1 MVESSIAALP
11 GLSDC
16 TCSPVISAVATVRGH
31 RPAGRQPRQLA
42 LWAASPPR
50 LVAFT
55 LQGSQLFQLQQSLI
69 PSKQSKMQAAV
80 APRFFWLQTSSPRF
94 SSMQMQMQTQRA
106 HSPKSPCA
114 EFFRARQLIA
124 VEFLSLH
131 TEQPAAL
138 RRFST
143 ELHTAAAALLLA
155 VDGDAPGVG

>member
-1 MVESSIAALP
+1 
-11 GLSDC
+11 
-16 TCSPVISAVATVRGH
+16 
-31 RPAGRQPRQLA
+31 
-42 LWAASPPR
+42 
-50 LVAFT
+50 
-55 LQGSQLFQLQQSLI
+55 
-69 PSKQSKMQAAV
+69 MQAAV
-80 APRFFWLQTSSPRF
+80 APRFFGSGLHLPDF
-94 SSMQMQMQTQRA
+94 SSMQMQMQTQRT
-106 HSPKSPCA
+106 HSLKSPCA